1 VDANGNLS
9 WTNNKGLS
17 NPPTVNIKGPKGDS
31 GEGGGSSSG
40 KEYVEVVVFMDTI
53 RFDEATS
60 EPFEPNK
67 VYYATE
73 AISEA
78 VDITSVIPPTGDVGE
93 YTLYFTTVSTGMF
106 LGFLNLPSNWLWAN
120 GQIPTL
126 EKGVSYELSVVA
138 TKLGNDYI
146 YKAVLTPFRQVE

>member
-1 VDANGNLS
+1 
-9 WTNNKGLS
+9 LS
-17 NPPTVNIKGPKGDS
+17 NPPKDNIKGPKGDS

-60 EPFEPNK
+60 AFEPNK

-106 LGFLNLPSNWLWAN
+106 LGFLYLPSNWLWAN

-138 TKLGNDYI
+138 TKFGSGYI
-146 YKAVLTPFRQVE
+146 YKAVLTPFKTAE